1 MFRSPHKNRKE
12 LLIFLLEDDGNTVA
26 KIFEQREREFL
37 LSPVRVTMKTA
48 TDQIEVGDMVLG
60 KAKEGERL
68 EMPRWVAEELVEL
81 ELAEM
86 QEEAFDVE
94 IFKALTR
101 EKILASPQLSPLEP
115 SFYIR
120 MRRRIAAVRAG
131 VERGKYRR
139 EDYEKLKNTCYD
151 LIGRRLSKLLS
162 MSSSASVKTIA
173 DRITPEEK
181 AFFSMS
187 SSLSTAWKKAL
198 LGDQ

>member
-1 MFRSPHKNRKE
+1 LKS
-12 LLIFLLEDDGNTVA
+12 LLEDPGAAVA

-37 LSPVRVTMKTA
+37 LAPVRVTMKTS
-48 TDQIEVGDMVLG
+48 TEQMEVGDLVLN

-94 IFKALTR
+94 IFRALTR

-115 SFYIR
+115 NFYIR
-120 MRRRIAAVRAG
+120 MRRRLAAVRVG

-139 EDYEKLKNTCYD
+139 EDYEKLKTTSYD

-162 MSSSASVKTIA
+162 MSSSASVQTIA

-187 SSLSTAWKKAL
+187 SSISAAWKKAL
-198 LGDQ
+198 LGEQ